1 VGGLGPLGLQILPR
15 GEILILCVRRVSY
28 CLHFNILLLIISGG
42 LISALD
48 LVKDMQ
54 LILVVVRHIVV
65 QLRRGDLPLA
75 RVLKVRRPII
85 KIKSNGLLLLSPLV
99 SHWGQTP
106 MLSPLSLVIP
116 LKLTLVSPFDPQLR
130 IHPGEMAIRQ
140 IVIIWLL
147 PEGL

>member
-1 VGGLGPLGLQILPR
+1 VGGLGPLGLQSLPGR
-15 GEILILCVRRVSY
+15 EILILGVRHVSY
-28 CLHFNILLLIISGG
+28 GLHFNIMLVIISGC

-48 LVKDMQ
+48 VVKNMQ
-54 LILVVVRHIVV
+54 LVLVVVRQVVV
-65 QLRRGDLPLA
+65 QLRRRDLALA
-75 RVLKVRRPII
+75 RVLKVRRPVI
-85 KIKSNGLLLLSPLV
+85 KVKSDGLLLLSPLV

-106 MLSPLSLVIP
+106 MLSAPSLVIP